1 MGVLG
6 FSSEVVLVCLSIIGL
21 WLECVGLRIVYVR
34 FWHVLFMVPSRW
46 RTERIEDD
54 SRPENKSDFCALR
67 SYETVFRT
75 RRASQGLLDIAC
87 PVIGRELL

>member
-1 MGVLG
+1 MSVHNRFMVEMYG
-6 FSSEVVLVCLSIIGL
+6 FADNI
-21 WLECVGLRIVYVR
+21 R